1 MITKGEQKMSEKRF
15 YKNFNPEIRKVEI
28 DDEEKMHI
36 EGKAVAFNSPETYYG
51 ETEIIDE
58 HALDEA
64 DMSDVVLRYNHNDTQ
79 YTLARTRNKSLL
91 LDVKDDGLYFEAD
104 LIPTTTNKDAYLM
117 VKEGLLDKC
126 SFAFTIDEEVYD
138 SKQHLTTITKIGK
151 LYDVALVDF
160 PFYND
165 TMVEARSL
173 DTRDRLVAKAKQKQ
187 REALLNSLNRKELLD
202 RLK

>member
-1 MITKGEQKMSEKRF
+1 MSEKRF
-15 YKNFNPEIRKVEI
+15 YKTFNPEIRKV

-36 EGKAVAFNSPETYYG
+36 EGKAVAFNSPETYGG
-51 ETEIIDE
+51 ETEVISE
-58 HALDEA
+58 HALDNA
-64 DMSDVVLRYNHNDTQ
+64 DMSDVVLRYNHNDTN
-79 YTLARTRNKSLL
+79 YTLARTRNHSLEL
-91 LDVKDDGLYFEAD
+91 EVREDGLYFSAE

-126 SFAFTIDEEVYD
+126 SFAFIIDEEEYD
-138 SKQHLTTITKIGK
+138 KKQHLRTITKIGK

-173 DTRDRLVAKAKQKQ
+173 DTRDDFIALVREKQKK
-187 REALLNSLNRKELLD
+187 ELLLELERKELLK

>member
-1 MITKGEQKMSEKRF
+1 MSERRF
-15 YKNFNPEIRKVEI
+15 YKTFDPEIRKVET
-28 DDEEKMHI
+28 DDENMHI

-51 ETEIIDE
+51 ETEVIDE
-58 HALDEA
+58 HALDGA
-64 DMSDVVLRYNHNDTQ
+64 DMNDVVLRYNHNDTQ
-79 YTLARTRNKSLL
+79 YTLARTRNKSLR
-91 LDVKDDGLYFEAD
+91 LDKRADGLYFEAD

-126 SFAFTIDEEVYD
+126 SFAFTVDEDTYD
-138 SKQHLTTITKIGK
+138 EKKRLRTITKIGK
-151 LYDVALVDF
+151 LFDLALVDF

-173 DTRDRLVAKAKQKQ
+173 DTRDDFLKIAEQKH
-187 REALLNSLNRKELLD
+187 REALLQEIERKELLE

>member
-91 LDVKDDGLYFEAD
+91 LDIRDDGLYFEAD

-187 REALLNSLNRKELLD
+187 REALLNSLNRKELLN

>member
-1 MITKGEQKMSEKRF
+1 MSEKRF
-15 YKNFNPEIRKVEI
+15 YKTFNPEIRKVET
-28 DDEEKMHI
+28 DDDKMHI
-36 EGKAVAFNSPETYYG
+36 EGKAVAFDSPETYYG
-51 ETEIIDE
+51 ETEVIDR
-58 HALDEA
+58 HALDSA
-64 DMSDVVLRYNHNDTQ
+64 DMTDVVLRYNHNDTQ
-79 YTLARTRNKSLL
+79 YTLARTRNHSLNL
-91 LDVKDDGLYFEAD
+91 EIRDDGLYFDAD

-126 SFAFTIDEEVYD
+126 SFAFTIDEDKYD
-138 SKQHLTTITKIGK
+138 NKQHLRTITKIGR

-173 DTRDRLVAKAKQKQ
+173 DTRDDFIKRVKEEQ
-187 REALLNSLNRKELLD
+187 RKALLHEMEKKELLE

>member
-1 MITKGEQKMSEKRF
+1 MSEKRF

-91 LDVKDDGLYFEAD
+91 LDIRDDGLYFEAD

-173 DTRDRLVAKAKQKQ
+173 DTRDRMVAKAKQKQ
-187 REALLNSLNRKELLD
+187 REALLNSLNRKELLN

>member
-1 MITKGEQKMSEKRF
+1 MSEKRF
-15 YKNFNPEIRKVEI
+15 YKTYDPEIRKVG
-28 DDEEKMHI
+28 DDEKMHI
-36 EGKAVAFNSPETYYG
+36 EGKAVAFNSPETYSG
-51 ETEIIDE
+51 ETEVIDP
-58 HALDEA
+58 HALDDA
-64 DMSDVVLRYNHNDTQ
+64 DLTDVVLRYNHNDTN
-79 YTLARTRNKSLL
+79 YTLARTRNHSLV
-91 LDVKDDGLYFEAD
+91 LDVREDGLYFQAD

-126 SFAFTIDEEVYD
+126 SFSFTIVEDKYD
-138 SKQHLTTITKIGK
+138 TKQHLRTITKIGR

-173 DTRDRLVAKAKQKQ
+173 DTRDDFVVRAREEQKK
-187 REALLNSLNRKELLD
+187 ALLLEIEKKELLE

>member
-1 MITKGEQKMSEKRF
+1 MSEKRF
-15 YKNFNPEIRKVEI
+15 YKTFNPEIRKVET
-28 DDEEKMHI
+28 DDDKMHI
-36 EGKAVAFNSPETYYG
+36 EGKAVAFDSPETYYG
-51 ETEIIDE
+51 ETEVIDR
-58 HALDEA
+58 HALDSA
-64 DMSDVVLRYNHNDTQ
+64 DMTDVVLRYNHNDTQ
-79 YTLARTRNKSLL
+79 YTLARTRNHSLNL
-91 LDVKDDGLYFEAD
+91 EIRDDGLYFDAD

-126 SFAFTIDEEVYD
+126 SFAFTIDEDKYD
-138 SKQHLTTITKIGK
+138 NKQHLRTITKIGR

-173 DTRDRLVAKAKQKQ
+173 DTRDDFINRVKEEQ
-187 REALLNSLNRKELLD
+187 RKALLLELEKKELLK

>member
-1 MITKGEQKMSEKRF
+1 MSEKRF
-15 YKNFNPEIRKVEI
+15 YKTFNPEIRKV

-36 EGKAVAFNSPETYYG
+36 EGKAVAFNSPETYGG
-51 ETEIIDE
+51 ETEVISE
-58 HALDEA
+58 HALDNA
-64 DMSDVVLRYNHNDTQ
+64 DMSDVVLRYNHNDTN
-79 YTLARTRNKSLL
+79 YTLARTRNHSLEL
-91 LDVKDDGLYFEAD
+91 EVREDGLYFSAE

-126 SFAFTIDEEVYD
+126 SFAFTIDEDEYD
-138 SKQHLTTITKIGK
+138 KKQHLRTITKIGK

-173 DTRDRLVAKAKQKQ
+173 DTRDDFIVLVREKQKK
-187 REALLNSLNRKELLD
+187 ELLLELERKELLK

>member
-1 MITKGEQKMSEKRF
+1 MSEKRF
-15 YKNFNPEIRKVEI
+15 YKTFDPEIRKV

-36 EGKAVAFNSPETYYG
+36 EGKAVAFNSPETYGG
-51 ETEIIDE
+51 ETEVISE
-58 HALDEA
+58 HALDNA
-64 DMSDVVLRYNHNDTQ
+64 DMSDVVLRYNHNDTN
-79 YTLARTRNKSLL
+79 YTLARTRNHSLEL
-91 LDVKDDGLYFEAD
+91 EVREDGLYFSAE

-126 SFAFTIDEEVYD
+126 SFAFTIDEEEYD
-138 SKQHLTTITKIGK
+138 KKQHLRTITKIGK

-173 DTRDRLVAKAKQKQ
+173 DTRDDFIAQVREKQKK
-187 REALLNSLNRKELLD
+187 ELLLELERKELLK

>member
-1 MITKGEQKMSEKRF
+1 MSEKRF
-15 YKNFNPEIRKVEI
+15 YKTFNPEIRKV

-36 EGKAVAFNSPETYYG
+36 EGKAVAFNSPETYGG
-51 ETEIIDE
+51 ETEVISE
-58 HALDEA
+58 HALDNA
-64 DMSDVVLRYNHNDTQ
+64 DMSDVVLRYNHNDTN
-79 YTLARTRNKSLL
+79 YTLARTRNHSLEL
-91 LDVKDDGLYFEAD
+91 EVREDGLYFSAE

-126 SFAFTIDEEVYD
+126 SFAFTIDEEEYD
-138 SKQHLTTITKIGK
+138 KKQHLRTITKIGK

-173 DTRDRLVAKAKQKQ
+173 DTRDDFIALVREKQKK
-187 REALLNSLNRKELLD
+187 ELLLEMERKELLK

>member
-1 MITKGEQKMSEKRF
+1 MSERRL
-15 YKNFNPEIRKVEI
+15 NNTPEIRKI

-36 EGKAVAFNSPETYYG
+36 QGKAVAFDSPETYWG
-51 ETEIIDE
+51 ETEVIDA
-58 HALDEA
+58 HALDET

-79 YTLARTRNKSLL
+79 YTLARTRNKSLRL
-91 LDVKDDGLYFEAD
+91 EKREDGLYFDAD

-126 SFAFTIDEEVYD
+126 SFCFTIDEDKYNE
-138 SKQHLTTITKIGK
+138 KEHLRTITKIGR

-173 DTRDRLVAKAKQKQ
+173 DTRSNFLAHAKEKHKK
-187 REALLNSLNRKELLD
+187 ALLDEMNRKELLE

>member
-1 MITKGEQKMSEKRF
+1 MSEKRF
-15 YKNFNPEIRKVEI
+15 YKTFNPEIRKVETE
-28 DDEEKMHI
+28 DEKMHI
-36 EGKAVAFNSPETYYG
+36 EGKAVAFDSPETYSG
-51 ETEIIDE
+51 ETEIIDR
-58 HALDEA
+58 HALDNA
-64 DMSDVVLRYNHNDTQ
+64 DMSDVVLRYNHNDTN
-79 YTLARTRNKSLL
+79 YTLARTRNHSLVL
-91 LDVKDDGLYFEAD
+91 EIREDGLYFSAD

-126 SFAFTIDEEVYD
+126 SFAFTIDEDEYD
-138 SKQHLTTITKIGK
+138 NKQHLRTITKIGR

-173 DTRDRLVAKAKQKQ
+173 DTRDDFIKRVKEEQ
-187 REALLNSLNRKELLD
+187 RKALLLELKKKELLE

>member
-1 MITKGEQKMSEKRF
+1 MSEKRF
-15 YKNFNPEIRKVEI
+15 YKTFNPEIRKV

-36 EGKAVAFNSPETYYG
+36 EGKAVAFNSPETYGG
-51 ETEIIDE
+51 ETEVISE
-58 HALDEA
+58 HALDNA
-64 DMSDVVLRYNHNDTQ
+64 DMSDVVLRYNHNDTN
-79 YTLARTRNKSLL
+79 YTLARTRNHSLEL
-91 LDVKDDGLYFEAD
+91 EVREDGLYFSAE

-126 SFAFTIDEEVYD
+126 SFAFTIDEEEYD
-138 SKQHLTTITKIGK
+138 KKQHLRTITKIGK

-173 DTRDRLVAKAKQKQ
+173 DTRDDFIALVREKQKK
-187 REALLNSLNRKELLD
+187 ELLIELERKELLK

>member
-1 MITKGEQKMSEKRF
+1 MSEKRF
-15 YKNFNPEIRKVEI
+15 YKTFNPEIRKVG
-28 DDEEKMHI
+28 DEEKMHI
-36 EGKAVAFNSPETYYG
+36 EGKAVAFNSPETYGG
-51 ETEIIDE
+51 ETEVISE
-58 HALDEA
+58 HALDNA
-64 DMSDVVLRYNHNDTQ
+64 DMSDVVLRYNHNDTN
-79 YTLARTRNKSLL
+79 YTLARTRNHSLEL
-91 LDVKDDGLYFEAD
+91 EVREDGLYFSAE

-126 SFAFTIDEEVYD
+126 SFAFTIDEDEYD
-138 SKQHLTTITKIGK
+138 KKQHLRTITKIGK

-173 DTRDRLVAKAKQKQ
+173 DTRDDFIALVREKQKK
-187 REALLNSLNRKELLD
+187 ELLIELERKELLK

>member
-1 MITKGEQKMSEKRF
+1 MSEKRF
-15 YKNFNPEIRKVEI
+15 YKTFNPEIRKVEV
-28 DDEEKMHI
+28 DDEKMHI

-51 ETEIIDE
+51 ETEIIDA
-58 HALDEA
+58 HALDDA

-79 YTLARTRNKSLL
+79 YTLARTRNKSLRL
-91 LDVKDDGLYFEAD
+91 EVREDGLYFDAD

-126 SFAFTIDEEVYD
+126 SFAFTIEEEIYDE
-138 SKQHLTTITKIGK
+138 KQHLTTITKIGK
-151 LYDVALVDF
+151 LFDVALVDF

-173 DTRDRLVAKAKQKQ
+173 DTRANLLAKAQKKQ
-187 REALLNSLNRKELLD
+187 RQALIDSLNRQELLN

>member
-1 MITKGEQKMSEKRF
+1 MSEKRF
-15 YKNFNPEIRKVEI
+15 YKTFNPEIRKV

-36 EGKAVAFNSPETYYG
+36 EGKAVAFNSPETYGG
-51 ETEIIDE
+51 ETEVISE
-58 HALDEA
+58 HALDNA
-64 DMSDVVLRYNHNDTQ
+64 DMSDVVLRYNHNDTN
-79 YTLARTRNKSLL
+79 YTLARTRNHSLEL
-91 LDVKDDGLYFEAD
+91 EVREDGLYFSAE

-126 SFAFTIDEEVYD
+126 SFSFTIDEEEYD
-138 SKQHLTTITKIGK
+138 KKQHLRTITKIGK

-173 DTRDRLVAKAKQKQ
+173 DTRDDFISLVREKQKK
-187 REALLNSLNRKELLD
+187 ELLIELERKELLK

>member
-1 MITKGEQKMSEKRF
+1 MSEKRF

-28 DDEEKMHI
+28 DEEDKMHI

-58 HALDEA
+58 HALDDA

-91 LDVKDDGLYFEAD
+91 LDIRDDGLYFEAD

>member
-1 MITKGEQKMSEKRF
+1 MSEKRF
-15 YKNFNPEIRKVEI
+15 YKTFNPEIRKVETE
-28 DDEEKMHI
+28 DEKMHI
-36 EGKAVAFNSPETYYG
+36 EGKAVAFDSPETYSG
-51 ETEIIDE
+51 ETEIIDR
-58 HALDEA
+58 HALDNA
-64 DMSDVVLRYNHNDTQ
+64 DMSDVVLRYNHNDTN
-79 YTLARTRNKSLL
+79 YTLARTRNHSLVL
-91 LDVKDDGLYFEAD
+91 EIREDGLYFSAD

-126 SFAFTIDEEVYD
+126 SFAFTIDEDEYD
-138 SKQHLTTITKIGK
+138 NKQHLRTITKIGR

-173 DTRDRLVAKAKQKQ
+173 DTRDDFIAKVKDEQKK
-187 REALLNSLNRKELLD
+187 ALLLELKKKELLE

>member
-1 MITKGEQKMSEKRF
+1 MSEKRF
-15 YKNFNPEIRKVEI
+15 YKTFNPEIRKVET
-28 DDEEKMHI
+28 DDDKMHI
-36 EGKAVAFNSPETYYG
+36 EGKAVAFYSPETYYG
-51 ETEIIDE
+51 ETEVIDR
-58 HALDEA
+58 HALDSA
-64 DMSDVVLRYNHNDTQ
+64 DMTDVVLRYNHNDTQ
-79 YTLARTRNKSLL
+79 YTLARTRNHSLNL
-91 LDVKDDGLYFEAD
+91 EIRDDGLYFDAD

-126 SFAFTIDEEVYD
+126 SFAFTIDEDKYD
-138 SKQHLTTITKIGK
+138 NKQHLRTITKIGR

-173 DTRDRLVAKAKQKQ
+173 DTRDDFIKRVKEEQ
-187 REALLNSLNRKELLD
+187 RKALLLELKKKELLK

>member
-1 MITKGEQKMSEKRF
+1 MSEKRF

-91 LDVKDDGLYFEAD
+91 LDIKDDGLYFEAD

>member
-1 MITKGEQKMSEKRF
+1 MSEKRF
-15 YKNFNPEIRKVEI
+15 YKTFNPKVRKVET
-28 DDEEKMHI
+28 DDEKMHI
-36 EGKAVAFNSPETYYG
+36 EGKAVAFESPETYGG
-51 ETEIIDE
+51 ETEVIDS
-58 HALDEA
+58 HALDSA
-64 DMSDVVLRYNHNDTQ
+64 DMTDVVLRYNHNDTN
-79 YTLARTRNKSLL
+79 YTLARTRNHSLVL
-91 LDVKDDGLYFEAD
+91 EKRDDGLYFSAD

-126 SFAFTIDEEVYD
+126 SFSFTIEEDKYD
-138 SKQHLTTITKIGK
+138 QKQHLRTITKIGR

-173 DTRDRLVAKAKQKQ
+173 DTRDDFLVIAKRKQK
-187 REALLNSLNRKELLD
+187 EALLNEINRKELLK

>member
-1 MITKGEQKMSEKRF
+1 MSEKRF

-91 LDVKDDGLYFEAD
+91 LDIRDDGLYFEAD

-187 REALLNSLNRKELLD
+187 REALLNSLNRKELLA

>member
-1 MITKGEQKMSEKRF
+1 MSEKRF
-15 YKNFNPEIRKVEI
+15 YKTFNPEVRKVET
-28 DDEEKMHI
+28 DEEKMHI
-36 EGKAVAFNSPETYYG
+36 EGKAVAFDSPETYSG
-51 ETEIIDE
+51 ETEIIDR
-58 HALDEA
+58 HALDNA
-64 DMSDVVLRYNHNDTQ
+64 DMSDVVLRYNHNDTN
-79 YTLARTRNKSLL
+79 YTLARTRNKSLVL
-91 LDVKDDGLYFEAD
+91 ELKEDGLYFEAD

-126 SFAFTIDEEVYD
+126 SFAFTIEEDNYD
-138 SKQHLTTITKIGK
+138 KKKHLRTITKIGK

-173 DTRDRLVAKAKQKQ
+173 DTRDDFIALVREKQK
-187 REALLNSLNRKELLD
+187 KELLLEMEKKELLN

>member
-1 MITKGEQKMSEKRF
+1 MSEKRF
-15 YKNFNPEIRKVEI
+15 YKTFNPEIRKV

-36 EGKAVAFNSPETYYG
+36 EGKAVAFNSPETYGG
-51 ETEIIDE
+51 ETEVISE
-58 HALDEA
+58 HALDNA
-64 DMSDVVLRYNHNDTQ
+64 DMSDVVLRYNHNDTN
-79 YTLARTRNKSLL
+79 YTLARTRNHSLEL
-91 LDVKDDGLYFEAD
+91 EVREDGLYFSAE

-126 SFAFTIDEEVYD
+126 SFAFTIDEEEYD
-138 SKQHLTTITKIGK
+138 KKQHLRTITKIGK

-173 DTRDRLVAKAKQKQ
+173 DTRDDFIALVREKQKK
-187 REALLNSLNRKELLD
+187 ELLLELERKELLK

>member
-1 MITKGEQKMSEKRF
+1 MSEKRF
-15 YKNFNPEIRKVEI
+15 YKTFNPEVRKVET
-28 DDEEKMHI
+28 DEEKMHI
-36 EGKAVAFNSPETYYG
+36 EGKAVAFESPETYSG
-51 ETEIIDE
+51 ETEIIDR
-58 HALDEA
+58 HALDNA
-64 DMSDVVLRYNHNDTQ
+64 DMSDVVLRYNHNDTN
-79 YTLARTRNKSLL
+79 YTLARTRNKSLVL
-91 LDVKDDGLYFEAD
+91 ELKEDGLYFEAD

-126 SFAFTIDEEVYD
+126 SFAFTIEEDNYD
-138 SKQHLTTITKIGK
+138 KKKHLRTITKIGK

-173 DTRDRLVAKAKQKQ
+173 DTRDDFITLVREKQKK
-187 REALLNSLNRKELLD
+187 ELLLELERKELLK